1 MAQISKKIDKGP
13 IDEIDKQLS
22 TCLFC
27 SKEIK
32 KGGCWHGEQPIG
44 VCEKCSY
51 YLIDLLVDTL
61 NDTNEPFNKGT
72 VKDKMKYIEE
82 IGMERIIKKEEDKKK
97 LGKYSYLKKLG
108 LKYYAEM
115 PPIDFFDGTM
125 TTQEV
130 INKCGQYTGEVMK
143 ECENEIKEFIKEVS
157 KEIPHTIR
165 FFAIPDLHYGSFKL
179 GCVAKIHNNGATY
192 ILCGNEAYIDAID
205 EPGYRFNIKSIY

>member
-1 MAQISKKIDKGP
+1 MAQISETIDKGIP
-13 IDEIDKQLS
+13 DEIDKQLS

-27 SKEIK
+27 SKEIE
-32 KGGCWHGEQPIG
+32 KGGCWHGECPIG
-44 VCEKCSY
+44 VCEECSH

-61 NDTNEPFNKGT
+61 NDTNESFKKST
-72 VKDKMKYIEE
+72 VEDKMKHIEE
-82 IGMERIIKKEEDKKK
+82 IAMERITKKENDKKK
-97 LGKYSYLKKLG
+97 FEKYSYLKKLG

-130 INKCGQYTGEVMK
+130 ANKCGQYTSEVMNG
-143 ECENEIKEFIKEVS
+143 CENDIKEFVNEVS
-157 KEIPHTIR
+157 KEVPHTIR

-192 ILCGNEAYIDAID
+192 ILCGNEAYIHAID
-205 EPGYRFNIKSIY
+205 EPGYRFNTKSVY